1 MGVSALAVTLE
12 QAKLYLRV
20 DGDGENALI
29 TSFLQTATELC
40 EGVLRIS
47 LAEFEEIPET
57 VDQAVLFITANLYEH
72 RENLDMKVV
81 EDVIKR
87 LLFPYRQ
94 ESW

>member
-1 MGVSALAVTLE
+1 MNVTLE

-20 DGDGENALI
+20 DGDEEDALI
-29 TSFLQTATELC
+29 ASLLETAGQLC

-47 LAEFEEIPET
+47 LDEFEEIPKS

-81 EDVIKR
+81 EDVVKR
-87 LLFPYRQ
+87 LLSPYRRGG
-94 ESW
+94 W